1 MWQPLS
7 PPVGIPTT
15 ARRHGDATAPKPAPK
30 STVEP
35 ARTAGPTDASGSALA
50 RVFRDGRSRSAVVPS
65 SVPATPFASP
75 KAPNAGSAHPLADA
89 GANHRLAAYEFAV
102 KGAFDA
108 IEPALRRIAASAD
121 REDFVTAAR
130 AIAQEALGLDLPALL
145 LERAWVDGLDMR
157 ALFAWAVFETAR
169 RFADDFFAAD
179 PLGGANNAAFDAFLH
194 DCGFHTLDISPCA
207 DGRLAHVV
215 SYVLRLPHGSVRRRS
230 HAGSLFDIEDTVR
243 KWVEVEMHRYREG
256 LPTPAHRPT
265 RYLKA
270 VVYHTSGSA
279 PETEGC
285 AAHGSDV
292 TAAARAGLER
302 LNGFRTAI
310 ESGFCCGAAIDLL
323 LIGLDT
329 DSDAIRLHLPDR
341 SGRIDLDRFL
351 DAADFYAETGRD
363 GLLAGGDA
371 ETAARAW
378 IMRQVG
384 AGAPA
389 EGMVRLAARL
399 LAGNLSQMDYVA
411 TQHGGRYADIGHAER
426 FIGMGIG
433 FEEIQLRNLTYF
445 AYLDTVEEGA
455 PDLDVG
461 VKVLGG
467 LNGPRGL
474 PVPVVIRF
482 DYHGT
487 VPGAR
492 DRAVARAR
500 RTETAM
506 LARYADK
513 VASGHLHT
521 VLMVRD
527 CAPGARVEVIGGTV
541 HDAVLGQGGGKGH

>member
-1 MWQPLS
+1 
-7 PPVGIPTT
+7 
-15 ARRHGDATAPKPAPK
+15 
-30 STVEP
+30 
-35 ARTAGPTDASGSALA
+35 LA
-50 RVFRDGRSRSAVVPS
+50 DLFRDGRAGRAA
-65 SVPATPFASP
+65 ATRDR
-75 KAPNAGSAHPLADA
+75 GSAHPLADTD
-89 GANHRLAAYEFAV
+89 ANARLAAYESRV

-108 IEPALRRIAASAD
+108 IEPALRRITASAD
-121 REDFVTAAR
+121 RADFVTAAR
-130 AIAQEALGLDLPALL
+130 AVAHESLGLELPASL

-169 RFADDFFAAD
+169 RFADDFFTAD
-179 PLGGANNAAFDAFLH
+179 PLGGAGDAAFAFDAFLH

-230 HAGSLFDIEDTVR
+230 HAGALFDIEDTVR

-279 PETEGC
+279 PETQGC

-292 TAAARAGLER
+292 TAAARAGLDR
-302 LNGFRTAI
+302 LNAFRSAI

-329 DSDAIRLHLPDR
+329 DNDAIRLHLPDR
-341 SGRIDLDRFL
+341 TGRIDLDRFV
-351 DAADFYAETGRD
+351 DAADFFAETGRD
-363 GLLAGGDA
+363 GPPARRDA
-371 ETAARAW
+371 EAAALAW
-378 IMRQVG
+378 IPRQPG

-399 LAGNLSQMDYVA
+399 LAGNLSQMDHVA
-411 TQHGGRYADIGHAER
+411 TRHGGRYADIGHAER

-433 FEEIQLRNLTYF
+433 FEEVQLRNLTYF

-500 RTETAM
+500 RTEAAM
-506 LARYADK
+506 LARYAER

-527 CAPGARVEVIGGTV
+527 CAPGARVEVVGGTV
-541 HDAVLGQGGGKGH
+541 HDGVSGQSGGKGH